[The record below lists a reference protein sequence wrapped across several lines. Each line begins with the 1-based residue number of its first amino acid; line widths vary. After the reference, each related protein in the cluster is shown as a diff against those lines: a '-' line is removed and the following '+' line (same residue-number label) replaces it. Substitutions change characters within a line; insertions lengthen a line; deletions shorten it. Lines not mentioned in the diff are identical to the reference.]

1 MGFSRDDNAAGV
13 LTLAGVFL
21 RQGSA
26 DLHHQRG
33 LLLDYPNQHI
43 LLASS
48 VGYEA

>member
-13 LTLAGVFL
+13 LTLAGVFR

-33 LLLDYPNQHI
+33 LLLDYPNQKKLI
-43 LLASS
+43 ATSIS
-48 VGYEA
+48 YEA